1 MAGNRK
7 NGLGRGLD
15 SMIPAGGSTGL
26 NEENGQPTKVK
37 ISLVEPNHDQPRKN
51 FKEDALEELTESI
64 RQYGIIAPLL
74 VVKRDSHYMIVA
86 GERRWRAALKVGLK
100 EVPVII
106 GEYTDQEIAEISLIE
121 NLQREDLDPI
131 EEALAYK
138 RLLTEF
144 NMKQEEVAQRVSKNR
159 TTITNSIRLLKLC
172 PEVQQMII
180 DKQITTGHARALLA
194 IDDANKQYVLALK
207 AFNENLSVREVEK
220 LVKNADKPVKTKKE
234 PDKEMELFYQ
244 SASDKLKSA
253 LGTKV
258 TINAKGDGKGK
269 VEIEFYSNDDLD
281 RIMAILK

>member
-1 MAGNRK
+1 MAGNKK

-74 VVKRDSHYMIVA
+74 VVKRDGHYMIVA